1 MVLRV
6 IQRDETGLVQ
16 ALREGRRDAPTA
28 LWHRF
33 GQRIHRLVLRTI
45 GPDVAVEEL
54 VQETFTRL
62 LERIPTIRHEAAL
75 EGFVVAVTLNTVRLE
90 LRRRRRGRFFSAL
103 FTSDEPVA
111 DAPSV
116 GSRSSSSLRNSAPSL
131 SSNASPSRCGTS
143 SSSS

>member
-1 MVLRV
+1 MVVAEVAGREPLPAFVTHSWSNMVLRV

-54 VQETFTRL
+54 VQREQAAQQQMPAAPATPEATPEETKKK
-62 LERIPTIRHEAAL
+62 
-75 EGFVVAVTLNTVRLE
+75 
-90 LRRRRRGRFFSAL
+90 
-103 FTSDEPVA
+103 
-111 DAPSV
+111 
-116 GSRSSSSLRNSAPSL
+116 
-131 SSNASPSRCGTS
+131 
-143 SSSS
+143 